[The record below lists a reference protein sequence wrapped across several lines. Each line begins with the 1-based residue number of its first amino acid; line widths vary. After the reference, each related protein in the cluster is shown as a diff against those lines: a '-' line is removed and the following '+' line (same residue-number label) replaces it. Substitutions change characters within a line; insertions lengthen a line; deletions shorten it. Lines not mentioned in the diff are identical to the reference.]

1 MALVSSVF
9 LALSVIMASEH
20 QEDGFRKEEFYDV
33 QAFSKSS
40 YMELAAYFSQQHLI
54 VKRTPSVIKDR
65 KNLSYVPTVDPHLV
79 KKQLPD
85 VVSRRAVHEAIPKDE
100 NEKRS
105 CSPLRQY
112 LLEIAQ
118 GEAAF
123 PFTEG
128 GEGDAVRNM
137 MENAAYNFCEYLRKN
152 FRMFQDCHLLKT
164 GSTYEGVKIGKP
176 DEFDFMIEVPVLALS
191 DALVFQQSLGFS
203 SNGRIPYNVYNKAL
217 FSDIFEYEASH
228 FTMMGPVEQEAFMKV
243 IFTKILHAVETE
255 FIQFL
260 PTGWE
265 LMGVSDNFTTNPTV
279 FGLSG
284 INAPAR
290 MALTPWFVWHG
301 VLFPSLKVTVDF
313 SFAIPI
319 VKPAEGSVKEDLGW
333 KNEATKPKGEI
344 VSEVK
349 KYDQLNYYSSSFGTR
364 EDVTPAGNE
373 FVPKRRSID
382 DTKDVKSVCSGA
394 ATLDQPESQSCR
406 HHVQEEDPSLLIPD
420 VFHLLLADFTWC
432 RVSFSIQEQKIMKM
446 FNFSDGQKV
455 CMRLVKYLR
464 DAFIAQVYDE
474 KIRDLKPVISTY
486 WLKTIMYYLYEK
498 YRNITK
504 AWESDQLHYRIL
516 EVFQTLLDCLR
527 QSSLHHFFVPNY
539 NLLWVK
545 QPHELETVINGV
557 KSLLQLLNSLDKGE
571 ITIDQVEAQERK
583 VMTENQKLLY
593 EGRRGTLVE
602 MLLTY
607 GIYGTESDSDIDEE
621 LQSIHS
627 FAKQYL
633 DGIAGHTVNITGKGQ
648 DVLFFED
655 GLSVDIGI
663 KEATAFLDEQREAFD
678 TFVAEEDN

>member
-1 MALVSSVF
+1 MALVSIVF

-20 QEDGFRKEEFYDV
+20 HDDRFGKEELYDV

-40 YMELAAYFSQQHLI
+40 YMELAAHLSQQHFN
-54 VKRTPSVIKDR
+54 VKRTPSMIKDR
-65 KNLSYVPTVDPHLV
+65 KNPSYVPTVDPHLV
-79 KKQLPD
+79 EKQLPD
-85 VVSRRAVHEAIPKDE
+85 VVSRGGVQGAAPKAE
-100 NEKRS
+100 IEKRL

-112 LLEIAQ
+112 LLQAAQ
-118 GEAAF
+118 GEATF

-128 GEGDAVRNM
+128 DEGDAVRNM
-137 MENAAYNFCEYLRKN
+137 MENAANSFCEYLRKN
-152 FRMFQDCHLLKT
+152 FRLFQDCHLLKT

-191 DALVFQQSLGFS
+191 DAVVFQQSLGLS
-203 SNGRIPYNVYNKAL
+203 SNGRIPYKVYDKAL
-217 FSDIFEYEASH
+217 FSDLFEYEASH
-228 FTMMGPVEQEAFMKV
+228 FTIMGQVEQEAFMKV
-243 IFTKILHAVETE
+243 IFAKLFHAVETK

-265 LMGVSDNFTTNPTV
+265 LMGVSDNFTTNPAV

-284 INAPAR
+284 INGPAR
-290 MALTPWFVWHG
+290 MALTPCFVWHG

-319 VKPAEGSVKEDLGW
+319 VKPAEGPVKEDLGW
-333 KNEATKPKGEI
+333 KNGATKQKGEI
-344 VSEVK
+344 GSEVK
-349 KYDQLNYYSSSFGTR
+349 KYVYDQLNFSSCGTH

-373 FVPKRRSID
+373 FVPKSRSID
-382 DTKDVKSVCSGA
+382 DAKHVKSVCCGA
-394 ATLDQPESQSCR
+394 AILDQPESQSR
-406 HHVQEEDPSLLIPD
+406 EHPFQEEDPSLLIPD

-432 RVSFSIQEQKIMKM
+432 RASFSIQEQKIMKM
-446 FNFSDGQKV
+446 FNTSDGQKV

-464 DAFIAQVYDE
+464 DAFIAQVYDD
-474 KIRDLKPVISTY
+474 KIRDLKPIISTY
-486 WLKTIMYYLYEK
+486 WLKTIMYCMYKK
-498 YRNITK
+498 YRNVKK
-504 AWESDQLHYRIL
+504 AWEFDQLHHRVL
-516 EVFQTLLDCLR
+516 EVFETVQDCLG
-527 QSSLHHFFVPNY
+527 QSSLCHFFVPNY
-539 NLLWVK
+539 NLLWMK
-545 QPHELETVINGV
+545 QPHELETVMNGV

-593 EGRRGTLVE
+593 EGRRSTLME

-607 GIYGTESDSDIDEE
+607 GIYGTESESDEE
-621 LQSIHS
+621 LLSIHS
-627 FAKQYL
+627 FANQYL
-633 DGIAGHTVNITGKGQ
+633 DDIAGHTVHITGKGQ

-655 GLSVDIGI
+655 GLNVDIGI

>member
-9 LALSVIMASEH
+9 LALSVIMASEQ
-20 QEDGFRKEEFYDV
+20 QEDRFRKEEFYDV

-40 YMELAAYFSQQHLI
+40 FMELAAHFSQQHLN
-54 VKRTPSVIKDR
+54 VKRTPSMIKDR
-65 KNLSYVPTVDPHLV
+65 KNPSYVPTVDPHLV

-85 VVSRRAVHEAIPKDE
+85 VVSRGGVQEAAPNAE

-105 CSPLRQY
+105 FSPLRQY
-112 LLEIAQ
+112 LLQVAQ
-118 GEAAF
+118 GEATF

-137 MENAAYNFCEYLRKN
+137 MENAANNFCEYLRKN
-152 FRMFQDCHLLKT
+152 FRLFQDCHLLKT

-176 DEFDFMIEVPVLALS
+176 DEFDFMIEVPVFALS
-191 DALVFQQSLGFS
+191 DAVVFQQSLGFS
-203 SNGRIPYNVYNKAL
+203 SNGRIPYNVYDKAL
-217 FSDIFEYEASH
+217 FSDLFEYEASH
-228 FTMMGPVEQEAFMKV
+228 FTIMGPVEQEAFMKV
-243 IFTKILHAVETE
+243 IFAKLLHAVETK

-265 LMGVSDNFTTNPTV
+265 FMGVCDNFNTNPAV

-290 MALTPWFVWHG
+290 MALTPRFVWHG

-319 VKPAEGSVKEDLGW
+319 VRPTEGSVKEDDLGW
-333 KNEATKPKGEI
+333 KNGATKLKGE
-344 VSEVK
+344 VASEVK
-349 KYDQLNYYSSSFGTR
+349 NYDQLNYSTFGTH

-373 FVPKRRSID
+373 FVPESRSKD
-382 DTKDVKSVCSGA
+382 DTKHVKSVCCGA
-394 ATLDQPESQSCR
+394 AILDQPESQSCR
-406 HHVQEEDPSLLIPD
+406 HHVQEEDPSLSIPD

-432 RVSFSIQEQKIMKM
+432 RASFSIQEQKIMKM
-446 FNFSDGQKV
+446 FNTSDGQKV

-464 DAFIAQVYDE
+464 DAFIAQVYDD
-474 KIRDLKPVISTY
+474 KIRDLKPIISTY

-498 YRNITK
+498 YRNVNK
-504 AWESDQLHYRIL
+504 AWEFDQLHHRIL
-516 EVFQTLLDCLR
+516 EVFETLLDCLR
-527 QSSLHHFFVPNY
+527 QSSLHHFFAPNY
-539 NLLWVK
+539 NLLWMK
-545 QPHELETVINGV
+545 QPHELETVMSGV

-593 EGRRGTLVE
+593 EGRRSTLME

-627 FAKQYL
+627 FANQYL

-648 DVLFFED
+648 DILFFED

-663 KEATAFLDEQREAFD
+663 KEATAFLDEQREAFY
-678 TFVAEEDN
+678 TFVAEEDD